1 MFYLV
6 GFFHRVAPAVMTDEL
21 MRDFGMGAAALGHL
35 SAFYFYSY
43 VAMQIPTGILAD
55 TWGPRRLLT
64 AGTLVAGSGTVLF
77 AAAPGFFWAGA
88 GRLMIG
94 GSVAVAFVGL
104 LKLAANWFQ
113 PRRFAAVTGMALF
126 FGIIGAVCG
135 GPLLRLLMNFFA
147 WQSIMLGVAVL
158 TLATG
163 AMIWIFVRDEPSQG
177 GYANLVDTDSNPAG
191 RQGFKDIVKKVIE
204 VFSYRNTGLLFF
216 IPAGIVGASLTFSGL
231 WGVPFLTTH
240 YGISTSNA
248 SLLASALLVA
258 WAVGGPFFG
267 WLTDLIGSRK
277 PLYILGCAFSLI
289 GWAVLLF
296 VPGLSFYALAA
307 VLLAT
312 GFSSGCAVVSYAF
325 AKESLPLRLAG
336 TVSGVINMGV
346 MAGPMLL
353 QPAVGYVL
361 DISWQ
366 GGMASG
372 VRIYSL
378 ASYQKGFSLLL
389 AWLALSLVL
398 LLFTKETWCRQQT

>member
-1 MFYLV
+1 MWGLGALFYLV

-77 AAAPGFFWAGA
+77 ADAPGFFWAGA

-135 GPLLRLLMNFFA
+135 GPLLRLMMNFFA

-163 AMIWIFVRDEPSQG
+163 AMIWIFVRDEPSQS
-177 GYANLVDTDSNPAG
+177 GYANLVAADSNPAG
-191 RQGFKDIVKKVIE
+191 KEGVRDIVSPGI
-204 VFSYRNTGLLFF
+204 RNYTG
-216 IPAGIVGASLTFSGL
+216 SL
-231 WGVPFLTTH
+231 
-240 YGISTSNA
+240 
-248 SLLASALLVA
+248 
-258 WAVGGPFFG
+258 
-267 WLTDLIGSRK
+267 
-277 PLYILGCAFSLI
+277 
-289 GWAVLLF
+289 
-296 VPGLSFYALAA
+296 
-307 VLLAT
+307 
-312 GFSSGCAVVSYAF
+312 
-325 AKESLPLRLAG
+325 
-336 TVSGVINMGV
+336 
-346 MAGPMLL
+346 
-353 QPAVGYVL
+353 
-361 DISWQ
+361 
-366 GGMASG
+366 
-372 VRIYSL
+372 
-378 ASYQKGFSLLL
+378 
-389 AWLALSLVL
+389 
-398 LLFTKETWCRQQT
+398 